1 MFGELLLFNYKN
13 ILLAIDLTEESDQVI
28 ERGKA
33 LQQLHNARLNLIYVT
48 EPIHMSYA
56 SDIPVDASGIQ
67 EQVQEQ
73 AQERLAS
80 IADELNVPSPQ
91 RFLVMGRPE
100 AEIHRVAEEEEC
112 DLIIIGSHGHQGLA
126 ILLGSMAGSVLH
138 GTKCDVLA
146 VRIAES
152 EELIDS

>member
-1 MFGELLLFNYKN
+1 MFSYKN
-13 ILLAIDLTEESDQVI
+13 ILLAIDLTEESNQVI
-28 ERGKA
+28 ARGKS
-33 LQQLHNARLNLIYVT
+33 LQQSYDARLNLIYVT

-73 AQERLAS
+73 AQERLMS
-80 IADELNVPSPQ
+80 IADELNVPPPQ

-100 AEIHRVAEEEEC
+100 AEIHRVAEEEGC

-126 ILLGSMAGSVLH
+126 LLLGSMANSVLH

-146 VRIAES
+146 VRITAP
-152 EELIDS
+152 EELEETASN